1 MSAQTSITVLFPD
14 QDEPLAAF
22 ERRIQESK
30 GEILII
36 FSDLEPQ
43 ILVNKEIRKRVL
55 ALCKKYS
62 TRLRIATRSNVL
74 SKVARAKGIRI
85 IGSVQDLR
93 KLLDGHPLLDD
104 ALREFLPHIWRQ
116 QLRSKLQSMGL
127 LSLPK
132 VRIWSLIFL
141 SAGLFFFVFFRLLP
155 SATISVYPTDETL
168 SQTANIFLAQSG
180 STADLP
186 ARVRVMDLIP
196 IVVRVDH
203 SITYDQISRE
213 FIGTNSKVAMK
224 VINNSNEPYWLK
236 AGTRVQ
242 NQAGM
247 TFRLEDS
254 IKINP
259 LDSVLVRAE
268 ADPEDLYGEIVGER
282 GNIPAGLKWDF
293 PGLTRE
299 ERILVYAENTEA
311 GEGGVSD
318 YRTVLSKDDIK
329 LAKVQLE
336 SELLSLAKRIAD
348 ERKEV
353 SNADEDNTSVL
364 EMLYYEELTKVE
376 YMNFDIP
383 DQFIGL
389 PVKSIPIS
397 GSIEYTTYAYNTQK
411 VLDMLGKELHSHV
424 GEGRRLLEE
433 SLTLERLVAHVI
445 DYADDFSWIKL
456 TVDLTGTQ
464 QYILD
469 PLSPTGAVFAKKV
482 RESVKGLHKVDAQPI
497 VDNFPE
503 VKKATISI
511 WPPWSA
517 YLPRIPSHIVV
528 EPVIE

>member
-1 MSAQTSITVLFPD
+1 MNPSKNITVLFPD
-14 QDEPLAAF
+14 QGEPLASF
-22 ERRIQESK
+22 ERRIQESS
-30 GEILII
+30 GEILVI

-43 ILVNKEIRKRVL
+43 ILSDKSIRKRML
-55 ALCKKYS
+55 TLCKKYS
-62 TRLRIATRSNVL
+62 TRLRIATRSISL

-85 IGSVQDLR
+85 VGSVQDLR

-104 ALREFLPHIWRQ
+104 ALREFLPHVWRQ

-132 VRIWSLIFL
+132 LRIWSLISISAILFL
-141 SAGLFFFVFFRLLP
+141 FVFFRLLP

-180 STADLP
+180 ATADLP
-186 ARVRVMDLIP
+186 ARVRVMELIP

-203 SITYDQISRE
+203 NITYDQISRE
-213 FIGTNSKVAMK
+213 FIGENARVAMK
-224 VINNSNEPYWLK
+224 VVNNSNEPYWLR

-247 TFRLEDS
+247 IFRLDDS

-259 LDSVLVRAE
+259 LESTLVRAE
-268 ADPEDLYGEIVGER
+268 AEPEDLYGEIVGER

-299 ERILVYAENTEA
+299 ERILVYAENTEEGQG
-311 GEGGVSD
+311 GESD
-318 YRTVLSKDDIK
+318 YRTVLSDDDLVLGK
-329 LAKVQLE
+329 AQLE
-336 SELLSLAKRIAD
+336 QELLSLAKRIA
-348 ERKEV
+348 EEKRQIENV
-353 SNADEDNTSVL
+353 EHPTSVL
-364 EMLYYEELTKVE
+364 EMLNYEELTHVE
-376 YMNFDIP
+376 YLDFEMP
-383 DQFIGL
+383 EEFIGL
-389 PVKSIPIS
+389 PVKSIPIQ
-397 GSIEYTTYAYNTQK
+397 GSIIYTTYAYDTQQ
-411 VLDMLGKELHSHV
+411 VLEMLSKELRTHI
-424 GEGRRLLEE
+424 GDGRRLLED
-433 SLTLERLVAHVI
+433 SLILERLIAHVI

-469 PLSPTGAVFAKKV
+469 PLSPMGAAFAKKV
-482 RESVKGLHKVDAQPI
+482 RESVKGLHLSDAEGI
-497 VDNFPE
+497 VSNYPE

-511 WPPWSA
+511 WPPWSR
-517 YLPRIPSHIVV
+517 YLPNIPSHIIV

>member
-1 MSAQTSITVLFPD
+1 VTPKTSITVLFPD
-14 QDEPLAAF
+14 QDEPLASF
-22 ERRIQESK
+22 ERRIKDST
-30 GEILII
+30 GEVLII
-36 FSDLEPQ
+36 FSDLEPL
-43 ILVNKEIRKRVL
+43 ILAQKDLRKRVL

-62 TRLRIATRSNVL
+62 TRLRIATRSTLL

-85 IGSVQDLR
+85 VGSVQDLR

-104 ALREFLPHIWRQ
+104 ALREFLPHVWRQ

-132 VRIWSLIFL
+132 IRIWSLIILSSTLFL
-141 SAGLFFFVFFRLLP
+141 FVFFKLLP
-155 SATISVYPTDETL
+155 SATILVYPTDETL

-213 FIGTNSKVAMK
+213 FIGENAKAAMK
-224 VINNSNEPYWLK
+224 VVNNSTEPYWLK
-236 AGTRVQ
+236 EGTRLQ

-247 TFRLEDS
+247 IFRLDES

-259 LDSVLVRAE
+259 LDSMLVRAE
-268 ADPEDLYGEIVGER
+268 AEPEDLYGEIVGKR

-299 ERILVYAENTEA
+299 ERILVYAENTEK
-311 GEGGVSD
+311 GEGGVTD
-318 YRTVLSKDDIK
+318 YKTVLSKDDLK
-329 LAKVQLE
+329 LGKAQLE
-336 SELLSLAKRIAD
+336 QELFSLAKRIAD
-348 ERKEV
+348 ERKDV
-353 SNADEDNTSVL
+353 ANAESDESVL
-364 EMLYYEELTKVE
+364 EMLYYEELTTVE
-376 YMNFDIP
+376 YMGLELP
-383 DQFIGL
+383 DEFIGL

-397 GSIEYTTYAYNTQK
+397 GSIEYTTYAYDTQQ
-411 VLDMLGKELHSHV
+411 VLEMLSKELRSHV
-424 GEGRRLLEE
+424 GEGRRLLED
-433 SLTLERLVAHVI
+433 SLTLDRLVAHVI
-445 DYADDFSWIKL
+445 DYEDDFSWIKL

-469 PLSPTGAVFAKKV
+469 SLSPTGAVFAKKV
-482 RESVKGLHKVDAQPI
+482 RESVKGIHIEDAKRI

-503 VKKATISI
+503 VKKAEVSI
-511 WPPWSA
+511 WPPWSR
-517 YLPRIPSHIVV
+517 YLPGIASHIVV
-528 EPVIE
+528 EPIIE